1 MIYFF
6 SDNHYGADPGRH
18 QFECLPEDLRKKTV
32 FTLDDWSV
40 LESGTWEKDC
50 DLLIL
55 NMIGETCDQ
64 PHPGAGAEEAVKRY
78 YQRGGNI
85 LLLHGSSAA
94 FWKWDWWREIVGLRW
109 TRGNDPDGQ
118 AVSTHPIAPCTIKVA
133 KSRHPLVKQLREI
146 TLPEDEIYTA
156 LEETCPIMTLMSTV
170 VNGETWP
177 QCCEVITP
185 CNGKIVS
192 LIPGHK
198 PECTRNPDLIYN
210 LEVLIRYLLNK

>member
-133 KSRHPLVKQLREI
+133 KSRHPLVRQLREI